1 MTGLVTLVRNLFLCP
16 IGIVAVLAGASA
28 AWAVQ
33 PVAQSSVVA
42 DTATG
47 AESLRAF
54 DPQDFELA
62 YQVLLGAGDLKR
74 AFLVAQRAVQAVP
87 GDRQWRRK
95 LAQVSEWT
103 QRPDVAAQQWLA
115 LFGQGDRS
123 VDTVHAVI
131 RLAPQADQP
140 LLALQAWAELA
151 KRQSLTDT
159 QWMDVYSL
167 YELAAEPSKGSQF
180 FEAQF
185 ANTHNPKLLELAAR
199 LAANGGDDDRA
210 QRLYSQRA
218 GMEPFSLD
226 VVLRAVVQLVRKD
239 KMREALNLLQT
250 HQHQVPA
257 HAVAYWQLLSQ
268 VAWDAGDYGVARSA
282 YAQYAGGP
290 QTTIGDWSR
299 LIFLVRQDYPAQAAG
314 LAMTAYRRFGSTD
327 QLMLALGIYEELGD
341 TASQARVYAE
351 LGTKAD
357 TLAMTEPRFLL
368 MRAQF
373 YQRQKLPKLAWVDF
387 QQAIKKAPDD
397 IDALQASLWFLIDE
411 QRADVLPRFLR
422 THAPQA
428 AKDARLWSAYAAA
441 SQVLERHRDAV
452 TWYAKAAAHQP
463 SDLPMLL
470 NYADALERV
479 GQTGMADRM
488 RQHVWIE
495 LKGKFSSQQLTHATT
510 KNAELLALAR
520 LSLVNQPG
528 DPSLALVRH
537 WVSQMRGLPDAPS
550 TEQTAILVLGW
561 AIVSEQFS
569 NARAWMWRR
578 YAQHSQAAP
587 PLWADSQTALQ
598 LQETQT
604 MDRLLSRRGEAM
616 PIYNRYDTAFA
627 LGHFQ
632 QATDLAFLGMMQQD
646 DEPLYDRYRQHVP
659 SQANYVQLG
668 WESQHQGGL
677 NSHALQFE
685 TRLMIHPKLELL
697 LSGNRSQQAG
707 SDFDP
712 VLQAIA
718 PSTDRLM
725 GVQINWHGSRGT
737 TSLAVSRR
745 DELNGLTSMRLQQ
758 SYQWGGRLS
767 LEAGVDLKA
776 ESNVSLPMQ
785 VAGYENS
792 LHASMTYTLG
802 KREYLRIAPRSS
814 RYYSQFGDD
823 LGSGNILDME
833 FGFRLR
839 TEYPDWRLRGYL
851 TRQLFSVGSGL
862 STDSFVQLPLAAQ
875 TAVLNAFANN
885 SIDRVNYFV
894 PESSTS
900 WGGCWGMGENLAG
913 QNQQTTYTRAW
924 RPFFDL
930 CANHNTVS
938 GTGASGSVGLA
949 GSITGEDHVFIE
961 LRGSDNTQS
970 GNLSTNALAVR
981 YRRYF

>member
-1 MTGLVTLVRNLFLCP
+1 MALTCA
-16 IGIVAVLAGASA
+16 VAAETALPLPPP
-28 AWAVQ
+28 
-33 PVAQSSVVA
+33 PVNSNSPL
-42 DTATG
+42 G
-47 AESLRAF
+47 AETLRSF

-115 LFGQGDRS
+115 LFDQGDRS
-123 VDTVHAVI
+123 VDTVQAVI

-151 KRQSLTDT
+151 KRQQLTDA

-167 YELAAEPSKGSQF
+167 YELAAEPLKGAQF

-185 ANTHNPKLLELAAR
+185 AKSNNPKLLELAAR
-199 LAANGGDDDRA
+199 LAENGGDDDRA
-210 QRLYSQRA
+210 QRLYGQRA
-218 GMEPFSLD
+218 SMAPFSLELM
-226 VVLRAVVQLVRKD
+226 LRAVVQLVRKD
-239 KMREALNLLQT
+239 KMQEALTLLQT

-257 HAVAYWQLLSQ
+257 QATAYWQLLSQ
-268 VAWDAGDYGVARSA
+268 VAWDAGKFDVARSA

-299 LIFLVRQDYPAQAAG
+299 LIFLVRQNYPAQAAT
-314 LAMTAYRRFGSTD
+314 LALMAYRRFGSTD

-341 TASQARVYAE
+341 TASQSRVYAE
-351 LGTKAD
+351 LGVKANM
-357 TLAMTEPRFLL
+357 LAATEPRFLL

-373 YQRQKLPKLAWVDF
+373 YQRQKMPRLAWADF
-387 QQAIKKAPDD
+387 QQALKQAPGDVD
-397 IDALQASLWFLIDE
+397 ILQANLWFLIDE
-411 QRADVLPRFLR
+411 QRVEVLPRFLR
-422 THAPQA
+422 EHGSAA
-428 AKDARLWSAYAAA
+428 AKDARLWAAYAAA

-452 TWYAKAAAHQP
+452 SWYAKAAAHRP
-463 SDLPMLL
+463 SDFPMLL

-479 GQTGMADRM
+479 EQTGMADRM
-488 RQHVWIE
+488 RRHVWAQ
-495 LKGKFSSQQLTHATT
+495 LKEKFPNAPVSQVVAN
-510 KNAELLALAR
+510 KPELLALAR

-528 DPSLALVRH
+528 DPSLALVRQ
-537 WVSQMRGLPDAPS
+537 WVSQMRGLSDAPS

-561 AIVSEQFS
+561 AIVAEQFS
-569 NARAWMWRR
+569 NARAWMWKR
-578 YAQHSQAAP
+578 YARQSHTAP

-598 LQETQT
+598 LHETQT
-604 MDRLLSRRGEAM
+604 MDRLLSRRGDAL
-616 PIYNRYDTAFA
+616 PIYNRYDIAYA

-632 QATDLAFLGMMQQD
+632 QATDLAFLGMAPQD

-668 WESQHQGGL
+668 WDLQHQGSL

-685 TRLMIHPKLELL
+685 TRLMISPKLELL
-697 LSGNRSQQAG
+697 LTGARSQQSG
-707 SDFDP
+707 SNLDP
-712 VLQAIA
+712 VLQAIS

-725 GVQINWHGSRGT
+725 AAKLNWQGSRGT
-737 TSLAVSRR
+737 TSLSITKR
-745 DELNGLTSMRLQQ
+745 DELNGLTGFQLLQT
-758 SYQWGGRLS
+758 YQWGGRMS
-767 LEAGVDLKA
+767 LEAGLDWQA
-776 ESNVSLPMQ
+776 ESNVSLPMR

-792 LHASMTYTLG
+792 LYASMTYALG
-802 KREYLRIAPRSS
+802 KREYLRIAPRTA

-823 LGSGNILDME
+823 MGTGNFLDME
-833 FGFRLR
+833 FGYRIR

-851 TRQLFSVGSGL
+851 TRQLFSVGNGL
-862 STDSFVQLPLAAQ
+862 SSESFTRLPLAAQ
-875 TAVLNAFANN
+875 TAVRDAVANN
-885 SIDRVNYFV
+885 SIDQVNYFV
-894 PESSTS
+894 PESSIS

-913 QNQQTTYTRAW
+913 QNLQTTYTRAW

-930 CANHNTVS
+930 CANHNTMS
-938 GTGASGSVGLA
+938 GSGASGSVGLA

-961 LRGSDNTQS
+961 LRSSDDVQA
-970 GNLSTNALAVR
+970 GNSSTNALAVR